1 MTTVISPGNL
11 VTMHWNAII
20 SGAII
25 GIAKSVSSNQVSTP
39 KVIENKLKSFSL
51 VNFVFS
57 IIALVIMFPVFN
69 VDRIQLTG
77 MQTGDANLV
86 MRATTSYPES
96 TVRYSLIG
104 KELLNSGLNQQS
116 LELARAGIEFNQN
129 SAGLWALVLVNPIA
143 PMSERLEAK
152 ERILELDPLNVEVL
166 NFIP

>member
-1 MTTVISPGNL
+1 ML
-11 VTMHWNAII
+11 
-20 SGAII
+20 
-25 GIAKSVSSNQVSTP
+25 
-39 KVIENKLKSFSL
+39 IEY
-51 VNFVFS
+51 
-57 IIALVIMFPVFN
+57 
-69 VDRIQLTG
+69 
-77 MQTGDANLV
+77 ANLV

-116 LELARAGIEFNQN
+116 LDLARAGIKFNPN